1 MLTFQDLYE
10 TYAPDVYR
18 FALWLAGNGPDAGDI
33 TSETFVRAW
42 VRRSTIRTATLKA
55 YLLTI
60 ARNVYLE
67 QRRKRKREVVLDDIY
82 PDPVAGPEGLVESRL
97 ELERIQSFLQTLPE
111 SDRAAFVLRV
121 QHELPYAE
129 IARVL
134 QLSLSAV
141 KVKVHRVRKRLL
153 AALVE
158 KEV

>member
-18 FALWLAGNGPDAGDI
+18 FALWLAGNGSDAGDI

-67 QRRKRKREVVLDDIY
+67 QRRKRKREVVLDDVY
-82 PDPVAGPEGLVESRL
+82 PDPVAGLESLVESRL
-97 ELERIQSFLQTLPE
+97 ELERVQSLLQALPE
-111 SDRAAFVLRV
+111 IDRAAFVLRV
-121 QHELPYAE
+121 QHEMPYAE

-134 QLSLSAV
+134 DLSLSSA

-153 AALVE
+153 AAFVE